1 MSQAETDPPKTHERV
16 SDDQSTGHL
25 IVPEAQP
32 GTPEAEDPGI
42 DRPFGQ
48 ENRLKLIE
56 EFFSTKGTD
65 AHWRN
70 VYRLLLWADKTTG
83 LAHCYESDKSQPGKP
98 WYPRSL
104 RFHDWLSDALASTPA
119 EVGDQIDWLFQ
130 RVAEDYSLELMRRL
144 DAQRL
149 KAAKQLE
156 PYAGKGF
163 PEPGTDPDI
172 VDVVKDVL
180 GAKLSPPTP
189 EEWRILTL
197 RIREV
202 VALENKR
209 RNMVGEGFED
219 LLSTMVRRIDEN
231 NTMSVSARSLLGDIP
246 GFRNAQKGG
255 KAIKVD
261 LALVRKHDEERT
273 LVTAKWSIRADRER
287 QFKSDFD
294 DYVGANMW
302 QKSFKYVLVTN
313 EFDPARLVRACEQ
326 LATNAPLFSEVVHIA
341 PAAIQAA
348 YGSHPKERRMRE
360 VMKYIDDGRIIG
372 LDDWLGN
379 MAG

>member
-1 MSQAETDPPKTHERV
+1 MSPAETDPPETHEPG

-56 EFFSTKGTD
+56 EFFNTKGAD

-119 EVGDQIDWLFQ
+119 EVGHQIDWLFQ

-172 VDVVKDVL
+172 VDVVMDVL

-189 EEWRILTL
+189 EEWRTLTL

-231 NTMSVSARSLLGDIP
+231 NTMSVAARSLLGDIP

-302 QKSFKYVLVTN
+302 QRSFKYVLVTN

-341 PAAIQAA
+341 PAAIQAT
-348 YGSHPKERRMRE
+348 YGSQPKERRMRE
-360 VMKYIDDGRIIG
+360 VMKYIDEGRIIG
-372 LDDWLGN
+372 LDDWLGTL
-379 MAG
+379 AG